1 MAGKPIS
8 VIKIGGTFAEKD
20 TSILH
25 LAEELKNLLRR
36 DNRVLLVHGG
46 GPFISQMQQRYEIT
60 PRFSDGL
67 RQTTPKE
74 MLLVDSALAGRVNKH
89 LVRLFNRAGIKAW
102 GLSGADAGILLAESL
117 TGAAKENRTG
127 RIVSV
132 DNRPLMQLWDAAYL
146 PIFAPVASD
155 KQGMGINVNADEA
168 ALALAVSLKVDNLI
182 FFSDVPGV
190 LDNRKTIR
198 HLTPQLAEE
207 KIAQSVISNGMIP
220 KVRSA
225 IRALDGGVVSVFIGQ
240 YSQPGDLKKTVSG
253 LRGTLIAIGGS

>member
-8 VIKIGGTFAEKD
+8 VVKIGGGLAEND
-20 TSILH
+20 ASILY
-25 LAEELKNLLRR
+25 LAEELKNLMSQ
-36 DNRVLLVHGG
+36 DNRILLVHGG
-46 GPFISQMQQRYEIT
+46 GHFISEMQQRYEIT
-60 PRFSDGL
+60 PRFIDGL

-74 MLLVDSALAGRVNKH
+74 MFLVDSALAGRANKH
-89 LVRLFNRAGIKAW
+89 LVRLLSRAGVKAW
-102 GLSGADAGILLAESL
+102 GLSGADAGILLAESIR
-117 TGAAKENRTG
+117 GSAKENCTG

-132 DNRPLMQLWDAAYL
+132 DNRPLTQLWDAAYL

-168 ALALAVSLKVDNLI
+168 ALALAVSLKVENLV

-190 LDNRKTIR
+190 LENNRIIR
-198 HLTPQLAEE
+198 HLSPQLAEE
-207 KIAQSVISNGMIP
+207 KIVQSVISNGMIP

-225 IRALDGGVVSVFIGQ
+225 IEALNGGVVSVFIGK

-253 LRGTLIAIGGS
+253 LRGTLIARGDS